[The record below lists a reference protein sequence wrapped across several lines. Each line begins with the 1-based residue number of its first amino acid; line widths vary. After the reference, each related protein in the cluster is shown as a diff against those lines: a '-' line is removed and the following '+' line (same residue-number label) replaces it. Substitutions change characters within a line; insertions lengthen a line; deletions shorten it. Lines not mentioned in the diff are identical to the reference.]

1 MMEVSRVD
9 KIMEKIESGEQ
20 FFFSTFRDKKV
31 NFEFVNKLFENS
43 KVIYCDYFGDYVSE
57 ALLRTKHPFYFFIK
71 KNGIDNYKS
80 TIYFEEIKKQELIL
94 FINLAEKNKL

>member
-9 KIMEKIESGEQ
+9 KIMEKIELNEH
-20 FFFSTFRDKKV
+20 FFFSTFRDKMF

-43 KVIYCDYFGDYVSE
+43 KVIYCDYVGDYVNE

-71 KNGIDNYKS
+71 KNGNDFYKS
-80 TIYFEEIKKQELIL
+80 IIYFEEIKKQELIL

>member
-20 FFFSTFRDKKV
+20 FFFSTFRDKMV

-57 ALLRTKHPFYFFIK
+57 ALLRTKF
-71 KNGIDNYKS
+71 
-80 TIYFEEIKKQELIL
+80 
-94 FINLAEKNKL
+94 

>member
-9 KIMEKIESGEQ
+9 KVMEKIESKEH
-20 FFFSTFRDKKV
+20 FFFSTFRDKML
-31 NFEFVNKLFENS
+31 NFEFVNKLFDNS
-43 KVIYCDYFGDYVSE
+43 IVIYCDYVGDYVSE

-71 KNGIDNYKS
+71 KNGNDIYKS